1 MRKKNKKENVI
12 EFVSESEES
21 TDAPVNEEVE
31 DSAAGGEPSREN
43 PVEDVEAP
51 DELDILKQE
60 KDKYY
65 DLMLRKQAEFEN
77 YRKRVAREKQESINL
92 TRMSL
97 IKDVLPIMDACE
109 KGLET
114 LRNDDDNSQLGSYA
128 EGYELLLKQLKSF
141 LEKNNV
147 SLVSGVGS
155 VFDPNFHEAVLREVS
170 EDHNDGEILEEYRRG
185 YTMNDLLI
193 RAAQVK
199 VAVHPD

>member
-1 MRKKNKKENVI
+1 MVKKNKKDNVI

-31 DSAAGGEPSREN
+31 DSAACVETSGEN

-51 DELDILKQE
+51 DELAILKHE
-60 KDKYY
+60 KNKYY
-65 DLMLRKQAEFEN
+65 DLMLRKQAELEN

-97 IKDVLPIMDACE
+97 IKDVLPIVDACE

-114 LRNDDDNSQLGSYA
+114 LRNDDDNSQLGSYE

-147 SLVSGVGS
+147 SVVSGIGS

-170 EDHNDGEILEEYRRG
+170 KDHNDGEILEEYRRG
-185 YTMNDLLI
+185 YTMNDLLL